1 MPSAGFWSIGGYKI
15 SFRKDGR
22 WYADDEVVGNPR
34 IARLFAENVQPDG
47 KGGWVID
54 VGIDRHPVT
63 VEDTALVV
71 TVLEGDP
78 VSGFRVRANDGRTDE
93 LDCTTLSIGDDNVLY
108 CELERGARGRIRARF
123 MRGPYYLLT
132 GYVEV
137 DEKTGDAWLGD
148 RGRRYLI
155 ARRA

>member
-22 WYADDEVVGNPR
+22 WYADEEVIGNPR
-34 IARLFAENVQPDG
+34 IARLFAENVQSDG

-78 VSGFRVRANDGRTDE
+78 VTGFRVRANDGVTDD
-93 LDCTTLSIGDDNVLY
+93 LDCATLSIGDDNVLY
-108 CELERGARGRIRARF
+108 CELDRGERGRIRARF
-123 MRGPYYLLT
+123 LRGPYYLLT
-132 GYVEV
+132 GHVEI
-137 DEKTGDAWLGD
+137 DEASGAAWLVQ
-148 RGRRYLI
+148 RGQRYPI
-155 ARRA
+155 ARRS

>member
-1 MPSAGFWSIGGYKI
+1 MASAGFWSIGGYKI

-47 KGGWVID
+47 SGGWVID

-71 TVLEGDP
+71 TMLEGDP
-78 VSGFRVRANDGRTDE
+78 AAGFRVRANDGVVDD
-93 LDCTTLSIGDDNVLY
+93 LDCTTLTIGADNVLY
-108 CELERGARGRIRARF
+108 CELERGERGRIRARF
-123 MRGPYYLLT
+123 LRGPYYLLT
-132 GYVEV
+132 GHLEI
-137 DEKTGDAWLGD
+137 DEASGAAWLTE
-148 RGRRYLI
+148 RGRRHAI

>member
-71 TVLEGDP
+71 NMLEGDP
-78 VSGFRVRANDGRTDE
+78 ASGFRVRANDGRIDE

-108 CELERGARGRIRARF
+108 CELERGTRGSIRARF

-137 DEKTGDAWLGD
+137 DEKTGDAWLSD
-148 RGRRYLI
+148 RGRRHRI

>member
-34 IARLFAENVQPDG
+34 IARLFAENVRPDG

-78 VSGFRVRANDGRTDE
+78 GSGFRVRANDGITTD
-93 LDCTTLSIGDDNVLY
+93 LDCTTLTIGNDNVLS
-108 CELERGARGRIRARF
+108 CELDRGVRGRIRARF

-132 GYVEV
+132 GYLEI
-137 DEKTGDAWLGD
+137 DEKTGDASLAE
-148 RGRRYLI
+148 RGRRYPI